1 MKMKAI
7 NKQFSRRA
15 QLSVEF
21 MIFIAMG
28 LLIMVS
34 FLYLVNEKESQLRDK
49 RQLLLLKDLA
59 YKIQSERDTASIV
72 EDGYSRNFT
81 LPISLEG
88 LDYDVIITNGYLAV
102 FSEKFDVYSSVPLN
116 DSILIDPNI
125 NPNVTIMRENGT
137 ICLNRPSCP

>member
-21 MIFIAMG
+21 VIFIAMG

-59 YKIQSERDTASIV
+59 YKIQSKLDTASIV

>member
-34 FLYLVNEKESQLRDK
+34 FLYLVNEKESQLWDK

>member
-1 MKMKAI
+1 MRMNAEKKA
-7 NKQFSRRA
+7 FARRG
-15 QLSVEF
+15 QLSIEF
-21 MIFIAMG
+21 VIFIAMG

-34 FLYLVNEKESQLRDK
+34 FLYIINEKESQLRDK

-59 YKIQSERDTASIV
+59 YKIQSELDTASIV

-102 FSEKFDVYSSVPLN
+102 FSEKFDVYSSVPP
-116 DSILIDPNI
+116 IPGNI
-125 NPNVTIMRENGT
+125 NKSFNSIRKENGT
-137 ICLNRPSCP
+137 ICLNTPSCP